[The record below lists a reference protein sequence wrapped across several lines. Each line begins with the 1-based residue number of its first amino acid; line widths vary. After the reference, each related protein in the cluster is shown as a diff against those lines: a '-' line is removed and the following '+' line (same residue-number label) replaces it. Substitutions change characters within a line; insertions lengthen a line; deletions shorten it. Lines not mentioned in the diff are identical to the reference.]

1 LPISPEK
8 YVKTLLDIEEN
19 QFRPINTE
27 FLQEE
32 VDEVF
37 DIYYKT
43 SVFGNQKFVKFAS
56 NHPSHQNKVRQLI
69 DSGEYTEFF
78 IRQDDL
84 IKYYHQATEQLRI
97 LISDP
102 AISLLDKTQKLYDVS
117 KDIMKNFFEFSG
129 SEKVLHSSGN
139 VMGLM
144 DQCLSEGQAR
154 FNTISE
160 IMNKNYYIYTHSLN
174 VGLYC
179 MVYGINDKM
188 SATDVRSLGLGG
200 MLHDIGKARLDSSI
214 LEKKGPLSKD
224 ELKIVETHPRLG
236 QEIMESM
243 QCYATNVIRMAG
255 QHHENFKGRGY
266 PNDLD
271 GKDITLFARICKI
284 MDIYDGLTTH
294 RPNKKAVKPFEAL
307 IIMKNQMMDELDP
320 AILGKFIRYMG
331 PSKS

>member
-1 LPISPEK
+1 M
-8 YVKTLLDIEEN
+8 KTLVDEKED

-32 VDEVF
+32 GDEVF

-43 SVFGNQKFVKFAS
+43 SAFGNQEFVKFAS

-69 DSGEYTEFF
+69 ASGEYTEFF

-84 IKYYHQATEQLRI
+84 IKYYHQATEQLRV

-102 AISLLDKTQKLYDVS
+102 AIPLLDKTQKLYDVS

-129 SEKVLHSSGN
+129 SEKVLHSSED

-154 FNTISE
+154 FNTITQV
-160 IMNKNYYIYTHSLN
+160 MNKNYYIYTHSLN

-179 MVYGINDKM
+179 LVYGINDKM

-200 MLHDIGKARLDSSI
+200 MLHDIGKAKMDPSI
-214 LEKKGPLSKD
+214 LKKKGPLTKD
-224 ELKIVETHPRLG
+224 ELKIIETHPRLG

-243 QCYATNVIRMAG
+243 QCYATSVVRMAG
-255 QHHENFKGRGY
+255 QHHENYKGQGY
-266 PNDLD
+266 PNDLE
-271 GKDITLFARICKI
+271 GKDIAMFARICKV
-284 MDIYDGLTTH
+284 MDVYDGLTTN
-294 RPNKKAVKPFEAL
+294 RPDKKAVTPYKAL
-307 IIMKNQMMDELDP
+307 ITMKNQMTDELDP
-320 AILGKFIRYMG
+320 KILGKFIRYMG
-331 PSKS
+331 PGVS